1 MPPQAPPLT
10 RTARFCP
17 CDARRNGRGLALW
30 AWPTP
35 PLKRRRT
42 PLGWGPPGRG
52 RGPFNRRRLPAANQR
67 AAFGPCPYMDGGG
80 GSAACGAEPHEGAWP
95 NKWAW
100 SHKGG
105 VAKTRGVAL
114 PQVPARI
121 PRATAHPKPTLHP
134 PPPTR
139 ARPRGLAGLTRPHPP
154 PQALKHREKIPGP
167 PQPAPPGRSPFLGA
181 VSVPP
186 PPPAPPSPR
195 PGPAHRAGAGRG
207 RSASLPAPLPG
218 CRSAHA
224 RSAALNAPARR
235 RGARRDTESSALPLR
250 MRGAAR

>member
-1 MPPQAPPLT
+1 MAPLT
-10 RTARFCP
+10 AVVCP
-17 CDARRNGRGLALW
+17 RPISARRSGHAHIWTAAAAARPAERSRTRGRGQTNGRGH
-30 AWPTP
+30 T
-35 PLKRRRT
+35 K
-42 PLGWGPPGRG
+42 
-52 RGPFNRRRLPAANQR
+52 
-67 AAFGPCPYMDGGG
+67 
-80 GSAACGAEPHEGAWP
+80 GAWP
-95 NKWAW
+95 RRGAW
-100 SHKGG
+100 PSPRSPRGSH
-105 VAKTRGVAL
+105 
-114 PQVPARI
+114 ARQRTPNPHYI
-121 PRATAHPKPTLHP
+121 P